1 MDLSKSK
8 KGTAAVWGGEGDLNT
23 KGAVTSPI
31 VNSVAF
37 SYHDLDE
44 WYRVATGKANGFIYS
59 RNTNPTVAVL
69 EEKIRVL
76 ENAEAA
82 TAFSTGMAAISN
94 TLFTF
99 LTAGKRVVSVKDTYG
114 GTSKIFIDF
123 LPHYDVDVKL
133 CDTTDHDQLEEEIA
147 KGCDLVYL
155 ETPTNPTLKVV
166 DVQRLSQAAKKVNAI
181 VVVDNTFATPINQNP
196 LQLGADL
203 VIHSASKFLGGHADA
218 LGGAVCGASAL
229 VKKLYH
235 YREINGAALAPADA
249 YNLLRGMKT
258 LALRVERQNQ
268 SALTIARW

>member
-1 MDLSKSK
+1 
-8 KGTAAVWGGEGDLNT
+8 
-23 KGAVTSPI
+23 
-31 VNSVAF
+31 
-37 SYHDLDE
+37 
-44 WYRVATGKANGFIYS
+44 
-59 RNTNPTVAVL
+59 
-69 EEKIRVL
+69 
-76 ENAEAA
+76 
-82 TAFSTGMAAISN
+82 MAAISN

-133 CDTTDHDQLEEEIA
+133 CETTNHDQLEEEIA

-203 VIHSASKFLGGHADA
+203 VIHSATKFLCGHSDA
-218 LGGAVCGASAL
+218 MCFNNIISQRQTQSGLYLMSYSSFRFLIKSVARRSKVSAIFGVC
-229 VKKLYH
+229 
-235 YREINGAALAPADA
+235 R
-249 YNLLRGMKT
+249 KT
-258 LALRVERQNQ
+258 ILERT
-268 SALTIARW
+268 SSTYWFSIDLS